1 MHREGYGI
9 LRTLILVAL
18 LLTLGYLGYRQ
29 QGGFIAAALRILGVI
44 FWALAAFTIYFFR
57 DPERD
62 VPAGAGLV
70 VSPADGTV
78 IGIDEL
84 EEPDFIKAR
93 TRRVTIFLSP
103 FNVHVNRVPYDGAVR
118 YFRYKKGRFFVASK
132 PAASTENEQSIVGL
146 ETPEGKIVFKQ
157 IAGILA
163 RRIVCEIQEG
173 HRVRRGERFGMIKF
187 GSRMEVFL
195 PLSSEIKVRLR
206 EKVKAGES
214 IIGELK
220 HDT

>member
-1 MHREGYGI
+1 MVSV
-9 LRTLILVAL
+9 LAVTAL

-29 QGGFIAAALRILGVI
+29 QGDTIALILRVFSVV
-44 FWALAAFTIYFFR
+44 FWLLTAFTIFFFR
-57 DPERD
+57 DPERET
-62 VPAGAGLV
+62 PAGFGLV
-70 VSPADGTV
+70 VAPADGTV
-78 IGIDEL
+78 IGIDEV
-84 EEPDFIKAR
+84 EEPEFVKAQ

-103 FNVHVNRVPYDGAVR
+103 FNVHVNRVPYDGEVKF
-118 YFRYKKGRFFVASK
+118 FRYQRGRFLVASL
-132 PAASTENEQSIVGL
+132 PAASTENEQSIIGL
-146 ETPEGKIVFKQ
+146 ETSEGKILFKQ

-163 RRIVCEIQEG
+163 RRIVCEIREG

-195 PLSSEIKVRLR
+195 PRSMEIKVRLR

-214 IIGELK
+214 IIGEFK

>member
-1 MHREGYGI
+1 VHREGYGI
-9 LRTLILVAL
+9 LSALIVIAL

-29 QGGFIAAALRILGVI
+29 QGGSIAVMLRVLAVI
-44 FWALAAFTIYFFR
+44 FWALAAFTVYFFR
-57 DPERD
+57 DPEREI
-62 VPAGAGLV
+62 PAGAGLV

-78 IGIDEL
+78 IGIDET

-103 FNVHVNRVPYDGAVR
+103 FDVHVNRVPYDGEVK

-132 PAASTENEQSIVGL
+132 PDASTENEQSIIGL
-146 ETPEGKIVFKQ
+146 ETPDGKIVFKQ

-163 RRIVCEIQEG
+163 RRIVCEIREG

-195 PLSSEIKVRLR
+195 PLNSEVNVRLR

>member
-1 MHREGYGI
+1 MRA
-9 LRTLILVAL
+9 LIVMAL

-29 QGGFIAAALRILGVI
+29 QGGSVAVVLRVLSVI
-44 FWALAAFTIYFFR
+44 SWVLAAFTIYFFR
-57 DPERD
+57 DPEREI
-62 VPAGAGLV
+62 PAGVGLV

-78 IGIDEL
+78 IGLDEV

-103 FNVHVNRVPYDGAVR
+103 FNVHVNRVPHDGEVK

-132 PAASTENEQSIVGL
+132 PAASVENEQSIIGL
-146 ETPEGKIVFKQ
+146 ETPDGKIVFKQ
-157 IAGILA
+157 IAGVLA
-163 RRIVCEIQEG
+163 RRIVCEIREG

-195 PLSSEIKVRLR
+195 PWNSEVKVRLR

>member
-1 MHREGYGI
+1 VHREGYGL
-9 LRTLILVAL
+9 LRALILAAL

-29 QGGFIAAALRILGVI
+29 QGGAIAVVLRVLGVI
-44 FWALAAFTIYFFR
+44 SWALAAFTIYFFR
-57 DPERD
+57 DPEREIPPG
-62 VPAGAGLV
+62 VGLV

-84 EEPDFIKAR
+84 AEPDFVKAR

-103 FNVHVNRVPYDGAVR
+103 FNVHVNRVPYDGEVK

-132 PAASTENEQSIVGL
+132 PAASTENEQSIIGL
-146 ETPEGKIVFKQ
+146 ETREGKIVFKQ
-157 IAGILA
+157 IAGTLA
-163 RRIVCEIQEG
+163 RRIVCEIREG

-195 PLSSEIKVRLR
+195 PLSSEIKVRLQ

>member
-1 MHREGYGI
+1 VHREGYGI
-9 LRTLILVAL
+9 LSALIVIAL
-18 LLTLGYLGYRQ
+18 LLTWGYLGYRQ
-29 QGGFIAAALRILGVI
+29 QGGSIAVMFRVLGVV
-44 FWALAAFTIYFFR
+44 FWALAAFTVYFFR
-57 DPERD
+57 DPEREI
-62 VPAGAGLV
+62 PAGMGLV

-78 IGIDEL
+78 IGIDET

-103 FNVHVNRVPYDGAVR
+103 FNVHVNRVPDDGEVK

-132 PAASTENEQSIVGL
+132 PAASMENEQSIIGL
-146 ETPEGKIVFKQ
+146 ETPDGKIVFKQ

-163 RRIVCEIQEG
+163 RRIVCEIREG

-195 PLSSEIKVRLR
+195 PLNSEVKVRLR

>member
-1 MHREGYGI
+1 MI
-9 LRTLILVAL
+9 VIAL
-18 LLTLGYLGYRQ
+18 LLTAGYLGYRQ
-29 QGGFIAAALRILGVI
+29 EGGSIAVMFRVLAVI

-62 VPAGAGLV
+62 IPAGMGLV

-78 IGIDEL
+78 IGIDET
-84 EEPDFIKAR
+84 EELDFIKAR

-103 FNVHVNRVPYDGAVR
+103 FNVHVNRVPYDGEVK
-118 YFRYKKGRFFVASK
+118 YFRYKKGRFLVAAK
-132 PAASTENEQSIVGL
+132 PAASTENEQSIIGL

-195 PLSSEIKVRLR
+195 PLHSEVKVRLR

>member
-1 MHREGYGI
+1 VHREGYGI
-9 LRTLILVAL
+9 LSALIAIAL
-18 LLTLGYLGYRQ
+18 LLTLGYLGFRQ
-29 QGGFIAAALRILGVI
+29 QGGVVAVVLRLLGVI
-44 FWALAAFTIYFFR
+44 FWALAAFTVYFFR
-57 DPERD
+57 DPERN
-62 VPAGAGLV
+62 VPGGVGLV

-78 IGIDEL
+78 IGIDET

-103 FNVHVNRVPYDGAVR
+103 FNVHVNRVPHDGKVK
-118 YFRYKKGRFFVASK
+118 YFRYKKGHFHVASK
-132 PAASTENEQSIVGL
+132 PAASAENEQSIIGL
-146 ETPEGKIVFKQ
+146 ETADGKIVFKQ

-195 PLSSEIKVRLR
+195 PLNSEVKVRLR